1 MVERAAEWIK
11 AAEGILICTGAGM
24 GVSSGLGTFRG
35 VNAGVWP
42 PLVRLGID
50 FSEMSCP
57 ARFVED
63 ERLAWSFWNF
73 RYSAYTGNPPHEGYS
88 IMKRW
93 GETKPA
99 GYFCFT
105 SNIDGHWLEAQV
117 PEDRVIECHGSV
129 RFMQCQRL
137 NEECSHFDKIWPAD
151 PASILRM
158 QIDPE
163 TDKVTS
169 ELPKCPGC
177 RGTAR
182 PNVMMFSDFGVQ
194 EDRIDGQYDNFFK
207 WRKSV
212 QDPKRN
218 LVVVEIG
225 AGVAVPTVRLTSE
238 GFCRTTGAKL
248 IRVNPEHPNV
258 PFGIEHISL
267 TLGALDFCQQIDA
280 ILNQLP

>member
-88 IMKRW
+88 IIKRW
-93 GETKPA
+93 AEAKPA

-137 NEECSHFDKIWPAD
+137 NQECSHFDKIWPAD
-151 PASILRM
+151 PASILPM
-158 QIDPE
+158 Q
-163 TDKVTS
+163 VRS
-169 ELPKCPGC
+169 S
-177 RGTAR
+177 
-182 PNVMMFSDFGVQ
+182 FS
-194 EDRIDGQYDNFFK
+194 
-207 WRKSV
+207 
-212 QDPKRN
+212 
-218 LVVVEIG
+218 
-225 AGVAVPTVRLTSE
+225 
-238 GFCRTTGAKL
+238 
-248 IRVNPEHPNV
+248 
-258 PFGIEHISL
+258 SL
-267 TLGALDFCQQIDA
+267 FV
-280 ILNQLP
+280 